1 MSLYGILLLSS
12 ISVPLLLSFDK
23 KLQFFRS
30 WKFVFPAILI
40 VAAIYIFFDV
50 LLTKNFVWGF
60 NPQYHS
66 TNVIFG
72 LPIEEWLF
80 FVVIPYASLFLHY
93 SFVLYFPQ
101 IKLSNRTTQIITKAL
116 IIGMAV
122 SMAMSFDKT
131 YTLYITATMLVTL
144 LVGVAEKSEL
154 LNRFYITFLLIL
166 IPFII
171 VNGILTGS
179 FIEGEVVWYNSA
191 ENLGK
196 RFFTIPIEDF
206 LYAFSMIFLSL
217 ILTETFKT
225 KGKIFRKEMISNE

>member
-23 KLQFFRS
+23 KLQFFKS
-30 WKFVFPAILI
+30 WKYIFPSII
-40 VAAIYIFFDV
+40 IIAAIYIFFDV
-50 LLTKNFVWGF
+50 QLTKNFVWGF

-66 TNVIFG
+66 QSLFFG

-80 FVVIPYASLFLHY
+80 FVVIPYASLFLHH

-101 IKLSNRTTQIITKAL
+101 IKLSDRLTQSITRAL

-122 SMAMSFDKT
+122 SMVLSYDKT

-144 LVGVAEKSEL
+144 LLGIAEKSGL
-154 LNRFYITFLLIL
+154 LNKFYVTFLLIL

-179 FIEGEVVWYNSA
+179 FIDGEVVWYNDS

-206 LYAFSMIFLSL
+206 LYAFSMIFLNL
-217 ILTETFKT
+217 ILSETFKT
-225 KGKIFRKEMISNE
+225 KGKIFRKEFKTNE